1 MKSCCNHSKKDTKC
15 VRKKDK
21 KEFKLPRRFSKN
33 QCKTP
38 KGYTMESSCSPY
50 KYCQKGG
57 NKKNTNKKNTNMFDK
72 PLKVCSTKPMTGY
85 VRDGYCRSHNE
96 DRGNH
101 LVCARI
107 TQEFLDYSKS
117 KGNDLSSVVKENEKW
132 CLCEERWRQAWKEQ
146 KAPKVIKSATNN
158 GVKKDIKDLI
168 NLQVGGNKKN
178 TNKKTFLYNPNDPK
192 KSFDVYIDKNPN
204 DTINIKYTTIE
215 DVKKTIR
222 KLEKLYKQ
230 KKYTHKRIW
239 QVGMIMKVRLEVIK
253 KLHPKAKN
261 IKSRFNLSNR
271 YFTFLGNRTKA
282 KGEARYKMTFM
293 K

>member
-1 MKSCCNHSKKDTKC
+1 MKSCCNHDEKDKKC

-21 KEFKLPRRFSKN
+21 KEFKLPRKFSKKK
-33 QCKTP
+33 CK
-38 KGYTMESSCSPY
+38 KLRGFTMKSSCAPY

-57 NKKNTNKKNTNMFDK
+57 NKKNDKDEKNMSNTN
-72 PLKVCSTKPMTGY
+72 LKVCSTNPMTGY
-85 VRDGYCRSHNE
+85 LRDGYCHRHDDDS
-96 DRGNH
+96 GNH
-101 LVCARI
+101 LVCAEI

-117 KGNDLSSVVKENEKW
+117 QGNDLTSVVKENEKW
-132 CLCEERWRQAWKEQ
+132 CLCEDRWKEAWKEQ
-146 KAPKVIKSATNN
+146 KAPKVIKDATNSKVN
-158 GVKKDIKDLI
+158 ENIKKLI
-168 NLQVGGNKKN
+168 NLQKGGGKKN
-178 TNKKTFLYNPNDPK
+178 TNKKTFLYNPDDPK

-215 DVKKTIR
+215 DVKKTIQ

-271 YFTFLGNRTKA
+271 YFKFLGNRTKA